1 VTSRPL
7 RFGLVLP
14 GQGPVSQLAEEAR
27 RAEEVG
33 FDVVALIDH
42 LGTAAPL
49 PPLISIAEAAPSLRV
64 GNMVLNASFYRPAL
78 LARDLASVD
87 SATGGRLEIG
97 LGAGYVEE
105 EFHAAGLPFPRAGAR
120 VDLVTEHAVEIRRLL
135 SSPDYIP
142 APVQTPPPILIAGGG
157 NRMLATA
164 ARHADIVAV
173 LSMGSRDHLAER
185 VTFLK
190 DKAGDRLAD
199 IELAFTFFQLG
210 IDDPGD
216 LSILQMLARTA
227 LAARPGVP
235 DDELRQMATY
245 LPGPVDEA
253 ADRIRSLHEEL
264 GITYFTLCLAP
275 TAKWET
281 LEELLVTLR

>member
-7 RFGLVLP
+7 RFGLALL
-14 GQGPVSQLAEEAR
+14 GQGPVSQMTEAR
-27 RAEEVG
+27 RAEQIG
-33 FDVVALIDH
+33 FDVVLLPDH
-42 LGTAAPL
+42 LGMTAPL
-49 PPLISIAEAAPSLRV
+49 PPLIPIAEAAPSLRV

-87 SATGGRLEIG
+87 AATGGRLEIG

-105 EFHAAGLPFPRAGAR
+105 ELHAAGLPFPRAGAR

-142 APVQTPPPILIAGGG
+142 APAQTPPPIMIAGIGD
-157 NRMLATA
+157 RMLTA
-164 ARHADIVAV
+164 AAQHADIVAFAGMV
-173 LSMGSRDHLAER
+173 GTRDRLAER

-199 IELAFTFFQLG
+199 IELTLSFMVTIG
-210 IDDPGD
+210 DPTD
-216 LSILQMLARTA
+216 LSLLQRLA
-227 LAARPGVP
+227 PGVP
-235 DDELRQMATY
+235 DDELRKVVTY

-253 ADRIRSLHEEL
+253 ADRIRSLHEEF
-264 GITYFTLCLAP
+264 GITYFTFGH
-275 TAKWET
+275 TQTVKWET
-281 LEELLVTLR
+281 LEKLLAALR